1 MSNSFSGRKRSMSFR
16 PVGGYKPPAASAN
29 PGAPSGGPA
38 SPQPQ
43 PASPA
48 SAPEPRPTQAEREP
62 RQSNRPIREPEAR
75 EVEGDAAQT
84 ASGQLGKH
92 LAVQERRCGD
102 PVQADDGLPVPL
114 VAHEAGALA
123 VGRAPAAID
132 ANAVGKA
139 AAVVAPFHSDLHAS
153 ATYKQELVQ
162 TLACRAIAQALAGSN
177 MA

>member
-1 MSNSFSGRKRSMSFR
+1 MARRRGDFAIAG
-16 PVGGYKPPAASAN
+16 VIAVIDLGDGGQVSRARIVVF
-29 PGAPSGGPA
+29 GA
-38 SPQPQ
+38 
-43 PASPA
+43 
-48 SAPEPRPTQAEREP
+48 T
-62 RQSNRPIREPEAR
+62 
-75 EVEGDAAQT
+75 DA
-84 ASGQLGKH
+84 
-92 LAVQERRCGD
+92 
-102 PVQADDGLPVPL
+102 PL

-177 MA
+177 MT